1 MEIKP
6 DEIASILRER
16 IEGLE
21 TDSADLT
28 EVGTVLSVADGIA
41 RVHGLDNCMALE
53 MLELPHGVTGLALN
67 LESDNVGAVLFGE
80 WDKIV
85 EGDTVK
91 RTGHLL
97 EIPVGEE
104 LLGRMVDP
112 LGRPLDNRGE
122 IATTETRPAE
132 FKAPGV
138 VERQPVEEPVQTGLM
153 AIDGMIPIGRGQREL
168 IIGDRQTG
176 KTAIAIDTI
185 INNKD
190 KDLICI
196 YVAIGQRM
204 STVVQLKET
213 LEENGAMENTII
225 VAAPADEAA
234 PIKYI
239 APYAGCAMGEHFLYN
254 GKAALCVYDD
264 LTKHASA
271 YRQMSL
277 LLRRPPGREAYPG
290 DVFYLHSRLLERAV
304 KLNDELGGGSL
315 TALPIIE
322 TQASDVSAYIPTNVI
337 SITDGQIF
345 LESDLFFS
353 GVRPAINVGISVS
366 RVGGNAQT
374 KAMKKV
380 AGKLRLDLSQYRDLE
395 AFAQFGSELDPETQ
409 KALTRGER
417 LVELLKQKEREPLG
431 VADQVASIYSGTG
444 GYLDRIKV
452 ERVGEFLADL
462 RVRLHSEKTG
472 PARPDRGRPA
482 SSRTRTRR
490 RSARR
495 SATSSTTSAPT
506 STSTATRSR
515 PASPTGSSRATK
527 AEPER
532 RRASRDRRGGDRDAR
547 TRPRR
552 RPRRPSRAGA
562 STMATQ
568 KEVKSRIAS
577 IKNINKITRAMEMV
591 AAARLRRSEQRIAD
605 LRPYSEGMR
614 KLTRIAAAHAGGVPR
629 VPVLDERE
637 NVEQVGIVLVTG
649 DRGLAGAFNS
659 NIIREGMRAARAAS
673 ARKAPSRR
681 SRSSAA
687 RASRR

>member
-1 MEIKP
+1 MAMEIKP

-41 RVHGLDNCMALE
+41 RIHGLDNCMALE

-67 LESDNVGAVLFGE
+67 LEADNVGSVLFGE

-138 VERQPVEEPVQTGLM
+138 VQRQPVEEPVQTGLM

-185 INNKD
+185 INNRD
-190 KDLICI
+190 KDLVCI

-204 STVVQLKET
+204 ATVVALAET
-213 LEENGAMENTII
+213 LAEAGALENTII
-225 VAAPADEAA
+225 VAAAADEAA
-234 PIKYI
+234 PIKFM

-254 GKAALCVYDD
+254 GKAALCIYDD
-264 LTKHASA
+264 LTKHAFA

-304 KLNDELGGGSL
+304 KLNDDLGGGSL

-322 TQASDVSAYIPTNVI
+322 TQAGDVSAYIPTNVI

-345 LESDLFFS
+345 LEPKLFYS

-366 RVGGNAQT
+366 RVGGNAQISP
-374 KAMKKV
+374 MKKV
-380 AGKLRLDLSQYRDLE
+380 AGRIKLELSQYRDLE
-395 AFAQFGSELDPETQ
+395 AFAQFGSDLDADTQ
-409 KALTRGER
+409 RTLARGER
-417 LVELLKQKEREPLG
+417 LVNTLNQDERSPL
-431 VADQVASIYSGTG
+431 ATEDQVVQVFAATNGF
-444 GYLDRIKV
+444 LDRILT
-452 ERVGEFLADL
+452 ERVPEFLEGLLQRMHA
-462 RVRLHSEKTG
+462 EY
-472 PARPDRGRPA
+472 A
-482 SSRTRTRR
+482 SLLETIES
-490 RSARR
+490 
-495 SATSSTTSAPT
+495 
-506 STSTATRSR
+506 
-515 PASPTGSSRATK
+515 
-527 AEPER
+527 
-532 RRASRDRRGGDRDAR
+532 GDWSD
-547 TRPRR
+547 
-552 RPRRPSRAGA
+552 
-562 STMATQ
+562 
-568 KEVKSRIAS
+568 
-577 IKNINKITRAMEMV
+577 
-591 AAARLRRSEQRIAD
+591 
-605 LRPYSEGMR
+605 
-614 KLTRIAAAHAGGVPR
+614 
-629 VPVLDERE
+629 
-637 NVEQVGIVLVTG
+637 
-649 DRGLAGAFNS
+649 
-659 NIIREGMRAARAAS
+659 
-673 ARKAPSRR
+673 
-681 SRSSAA
+681 
-687 RASRR
+687 